1 MGQSIRAYYDK
12 NVTLNKITCRFISS
26 ITGTTQVKGA
36 NNCHWN
42 WIMRVLS
49 SGKETVRSCA
59 SIIKLPI
66 YIWGE
71 AILIF
76 YYNLSN

>member
-1 MGQSIRAYYDK
+1 MGQSIRVYSDK
-12 NVTLNKITCRFISS
+12 NVTLNAIIACRFICS

-49 SGKETVRSCA
+49 SGKETVRSYT

-76 YYNLSN
+76 YPI